1 MEIYACLSKLIRH
14 SAEGI
19 LRKWNL
25 CQRIS
30 SRKDKIQTILEIQL
44 QTTNP
49 DPPSLYAELV
59 QLSEAH
65 SAPLPAAAP
74 TISADSDMILM
85 MDCGLTMNIIISSG
99 SQIPASAAIWT
110 R

>member
-30 SRKDKIQTILEIQL
+30 SRKDKIQTILKLQL

-49 DPPSLYAELV
+49 DPRYAELV

-74 TISADSDMILM
+74 SISADSDMILM

-99 SQIPASAAIWT
+99 SQIPASTDIWT